1 MVMNGEVKNAFGVLE
16 GMQIKKPDT
25 QSKDR
30 IKQLEYECAELQRE
44 NAQLTERCKKL
55 ASRVP
60 EWPKGYRPGRRP
72 SNNNTRPRHQER
84 TNNDRRPN

>member
-1 MVMNGEVKNAFGVLE
+1 MNNAFGVLE
-16 GMQIKKPDT
+16 SMQIKKPDT

-44 NAQLTERCKKL
+44 NVQLAERCKKL
-55 ASRVP
+55 ASRIP

-72 SNNNTRPRHQER
+72 TNTRPRHQER